1 MIYFTEI
8 KIKNIKLHILKIIVS
23 GLRIILHQFIN
34 FFYPFETTQEGKQ
47 WGDGVFG
54 RGEEVWVGGAAVCVC
69 GDVGE
74 GRVWH
79 GV

>member
-47 WGDGVFG
+47 
-54 RGEEVWVGGAAVCVC
+54 
-69 GDVGE
+69 
-74 GRVWH
+74 
-79 GV
+79 